1 MSLKKTIRFIL
12 YHPLNRNNKIKAL
25 LRFFIWQ
32 FQSRMNTKPVA
43 IKFGEKSKLIITR
56 GMAGATGNLYCGLH
70 EFEDMAFLL
79 HFLRKEDLFV
89 DIGANIGSYTI
100 LAASEIGARTY
111 TFEPVPVTF
120 YSLKRNIDCNDV
132 SGIVKAFNIGLGN
145 RPGNINF
152 TNTLDTVNH
161 VSVGIEEDVI
171 SVEVKTLDEM
181 IEIDSDCLIK
191 IDVEGFEKQVLEGMT
206 NILINEKLQA
216 LIIELNG
223 SGIRYGYDDID
234 VHNVLLS
241 FGFKPYSYDPMSR
254 KLDVLKTFGST
265 NTIYIR
271 NEKFVKDRL
280 EKSRYFKILGNVF

>member
-32 FQSRMNTKPVA
+32 FQSRWNTKPVA

-145 RPGNINF
+145 KQGKINF

-161 VSVGIEEDVI
+161 VSVGIEKDII
-171 SVEVKTLDEM
+171 SVEVKTLDE
-181 IEIDSDCLIK
+181 IVEIDSDCLIK

-223 SGIRYGYDDID
+223 SGIRYGYDDIV

-254 KLDVLKTFGST
+254 KLDLLKTFGST

-280 EKSRYFKILGNVF
+280 EKSRYFKILGNIF